1 VIQSLD
7 ARVQT
12 IQNRPDGTAGAC
24 FTTKQSTILS
34 KKKEN
39 DHKIKQTITYLT
51 HLANNISFKLAYDYV
66 SLHTICEIANK
77 NN

>member
-1 VIQSLD
+1 MAQREHALRRSNL
-7 ARVQT
+7 
-12 IQNRPDGTAGAC
+12 P
-24 FTTKQSTILS
+24 FSP